1 MPSMPRAL
9 LVSRLRNEV
18 EAARKA
24 TRHIVLLEDP
34 DFERFPVTLSVTLR
48 KAPGPVRKDGRV
60 GQVETHR
67 LHLQITHEYPYRKPV
82 VQWMSDIFH
91 PNIMKYAEGGFV
103 CTRLLEDWSWES
115 TIADFLR
122 GLEVLL
128 QKPNPHSPYATCTC
142 KEAAAYFLRLEE
154 DGGRP

>member
-9 LVSRLRNEV
+9 LVARLRNEV
-18 EAARKA
+18 EAARTA

-34 DFERFPVTLSVTLR
+34 DFAAFPVTLSVTLR
-48 KAPGPVRKDGRV
+48 GAPGPVRKGGRV
-60 GQVETHR
+60 GTVETHR
-67 LHLQITHEYPYRKPV
+67 LQLQVTHEYPYRKPV

-91 PNIMKYAEGGFV
+91 PNIMKYSEGGFV

-115 TIADFLR
+115 TLADFLR

-128 QKPNPHSPYATCTC
+128 QKPNPKSPYATCTC
-142 KEAAAYFLRLEE
+142 KEAAAYFLRLQEE
-154 DGGRP
+154 GG

>member
-9 LVSRLRNEV
+9 LVERLRNEI
-18 EAARKA
+18 ERARA
-24 TRHIVLLEDP
+24 TTRHIILVEDAN
-34 DFERFPVTLSVTLR
+34 FERFPASLSVTLR
-48 KAPGPVRKDGRV
+48 GAPGPVRRA
-60 GQVETHR
+60 GQVEQTETHR
-67 LHLQITHEYPYRKPV
+67 LVIQITQEYPYRKPI

-103 CTRLLEDWSWES
+103 CTKLLEDWSWES
-115 TIADFLR
+115 TLADFLR

-142 KEAAAYFLRLEE
+142 REAAAYFLRVEE
-154 DGGRP
+154 DRGRT